1 MSHKLLVAF
10 VWPIGSGK
18 GKASEILKEHYDCE
32 IYGYS
37 SPLRSIVALIGQ
49 EATRENLS
57 NLSLSLRQTFGQDVL
72 EKSAIEAYKRS
83 DKSIIFLDGVRRE
96 SDIANLCKMEE
107 FILIYI
113 DAPTELRHK
122 RVTARGQNAGD
133 TDKSFEEFLKDEEH
147 DTEKSIRWLRSLAN
161 TVIENTGS
169 EADLE
174 EALISYLRQYIV
186 D

>member
-1 MSHKLLVAF
+1 M
-10 VWPIGSGK
+10 
-18 GKASEILKEHYDCE
+18 
-32 IYGYS
+32 
-37 SPLRSIVALIGQ
+37 IGQ

-147 DTEKSIRWLRSLAN
+147 DTEKSIR
-161 TVIENTGS
+161 
-169 EADLE
+169 
-174 EALISYLRQYIV
+174 
-186 D
+186 